1 MSKGISNDL
10 TCRICGN
17 GLGNSLHTAREMF
30 LGTRDTFEYNECGSC
45 GTLQV
50 QQVPDLKPYYP
61 ASYYSFQPA
70 NETPGKLPATLPV
83 RVKKRL
89 GAFLRRRSANYYC
102 ERHAPGG
109 NKNLLGRYVAEN
121 MRRMT
126 VGFPEYLKDTSHYLS
141 LNLNSKILDV
151 GCGSGTTLLSLR
163 EFGFINLIGVD
174 PFLETAITYGN
185 GVRILKA
192 ELEELEAGFDL
203 IIASHSLEH
212 VPEPRLAL
220 QQISRL
226 LKKGQWAIIRIPL
239 VGHAWERYRT
249 AWVAL
254 DAPRHLFIFSR
265 QTFSNLAA
273 EAGFEV
279 AEVAFDST
287 AVQFWGSE
295 QYLLDIPLMD
305 ERSYFVN
312 PQNSI
317 FSAQQITE
325 FARKATELNKR
336 EEGDQAIFY
345 LRKPSD

>member
-1 MSKGISNDL
+1 MGKGISNVL

-17 GLGNSLHTAREMF
+17 CAGNILHIVREMF
-30 LGTRDTFEYNECGSC
+30 LGTRNSFEYIECSHC
-45 GTLQV
+45 GTLQIYK
-50 QQVPDLKPYYP
+50 VPELKSYYP

-70 NETPGKLPATLPV
+70 NEPMGQSPATLPA
-83 RVKKRL
+83 RLKKRV
-89 GAFLRRRSANYYC
+89 GAFLRRSSADYYC
-102 ERHAPGG
+102 KRNATGVRH
-109 NKNLLGRYVAEN
+109 NLLGRYVAEN

-126 VGFPEYLKDTSHYLS
+126 VGFPEYLKDTALYLS

-163 EFGFINLIGVD
+163 EFGFTNLIGVD

-185 GVRILKA
+185 GVRILRA
-192 ELEELEAGFDL
+192 ELDELEAGFDL

-212 VPEPRLAL
+212 VPEPRHAL

-336 EEGDQAIFY
+336 GEGDQAIFY

>member
-1 MSKGISNDL
+1 VSKGISNDL

-212 VPEPRLAL
+212 VPEPRHAL

>member
-1 MSKGISNDL
+1 
-10 TCRICGN
+10 
-17 GLGNSLHTAREMF
+17 MF

-45 GTLQV
+45 GTLQI
-50 QQVPDLKPYYP
+50 QQVPDPKPYYP

-70 NETPGKLPATLPV
+70 NETTGELPATLPV

-89 GAFLRRRSANYYC
+89 GAFLRRSSANYYC

-109 NKNLLGRYVAEN
+109 NKNLLGRYVAGN

-126 VGFPEYLKDTSHYLS
+126 VGFPDYLKDTTLDLS
-141 LNLNSKILDV
+141 LDLNSKILDV
-151 GCGSGTTLLSLR
+151 GCGAGITLLSLR
-163 EFGFINLIGVD
+163 EFGFTKLIGVD
-174 PFLETAITYGN
+174 PFLENAITYRN
-185 GVRILKA
+185 GVRILKTELD
-192 ELEELEAGFDL
+192 ELEDLFDL

-212 VPEPRLAL
+212 VPEPRQAL
-220 QQISRL
+220 QQINRL
-226 LKKGQWAIIRIPL
+226 LRKGQWAIVRIPL
-239 VGHAWERYRT
+239 VGYAWERYRT

-265 QTFSNLAA
+265 RSFSNLAE

-279 AEVAFDST
+279 VEVAFDST
-287 AVQFWGSE
+287 AFQFWGSE
-295 QYLLDIPLMD
+295 QYKLDIPLMD

-317 FSAQQITE
+317 FSSQQLTE
-325 FARKATELNKR
+325 FSRQASELNER

-345 LRKPSD
+345 LRKP